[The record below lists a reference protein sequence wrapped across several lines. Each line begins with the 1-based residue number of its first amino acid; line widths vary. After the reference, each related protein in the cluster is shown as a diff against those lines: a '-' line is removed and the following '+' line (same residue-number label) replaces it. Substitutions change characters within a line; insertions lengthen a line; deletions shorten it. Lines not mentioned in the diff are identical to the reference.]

1 MDKSTKNSNVDQTRR
16 DFVKK
21 AAYATP
27 AIVTMAA
34 IPSFASAGSG
44 FQESRPVSQSFTTT
58 RSHRQDRQH
67 RNIRGQQ

>member
-1 MDKSTKNSNVDQTRR
+1 MDKSTKDNNIDQTRR

-34 IPSFASAGSG
+34 IPSFASAGSV
-44 FQESRPVSQSFTTT
+44 QPIRASRNLDRERA
-58 RSHRQDRQH
+58 RSG
-67 RNIRGQQ
+67 NLNLTPNSE